1 MGSSSK
7 FSYQRLKQEI
17 SLDDEYED
25 IREHVVG
32 GLRHPKS
39 RGGGVQIKKRLRVK
53 NQRLKRF
60 LVVKNV
66 WSKIWRRMKES
77 QAHFGH
83 LFAGNYLFMQINTP
97 LLVKKL
103 ILPAADNINHSFII
117 NNHGKSFIKDYDFKP
132 CPL

>member
-17 SLDDEYED
+17 SIEDEYED

-32 GLRHPKS
+32 GLRHPKC
-39 RGGGVQIKKRLRVK
+39 RRGGVQIKKRLRVK
-53 NQRLKRF
+53 NRRLKRF

-97 LLVKKL
+97 LVKKL
-103 ILPAADNINHSFII
+103 ILPADNINHSFII
-117 NNHGKSFIKDYDFKP
+117 NHGNSFLKDYDFKP